1 MEQNNWLNGYKSSR
15 VQGIKGASNQYTAAR
30 YAIDTDG
37 SFQPLVVLTYFRIG
51 IYRIISLEKQL
62 LD

>member
-37 SFQPLVVLTYFRIG
+37 SFQRLFLMTNYPIDFNG
-51 IYRIISLEKQL
+51 KISEDNL
-62 LD
+62 LLK